1 MNFNGPKAKKVA
13 AAVQGQEDRSQG
25 VVGERSEEARPDGRA
40 AGRKVSCS
48 RAI

>member
-1 MNFNGPKAKKVA
+1 MNFNGPKTKKVA

-40 AGRKVSCS
+40 AARKVSCS